1 MFILSD
7 PRQESGNVQED
18 AGDPELRDDRPQDT
32 DPYLSTPQGLRLTH
46 THTHTHRARLGVR
59 CGYILLDITT
69 ATLIIVSAT
78 NHCQVKSFKRCFILP
93 QNKLKQKA
101 AVYPD

>member
-1 MFILSD
+1 MFKKMPEILSY
-7 PRQESGNVQED
+7 VTT
-18 AGDPELRDDRPQDT
+18 DRRTQIHACRHPKV
-32 DPYLSTPQGLRLTH
+32 YVSH
-46 THTHTHRARLGVR
+46 IHTHTHRARLGVR